1 MMKDAKNP
9 TSIGEKPTPLFA
21 DPCMSSD
28 HAISL
33 YLIIFPM
40 IISPP
45 PLSRRRVK
53 AVLSGVEPL
62 PLVLL
67 RLSYQGC
74 HPLNALQGC
83 RCGVRSIWRFIY

>member
-33 YLIIFPM
+33 YR
-40 IISPP
+40 SG
-45 PLSRRRVK
+45 SRR
-53 AVLSGVEPL
+53 A
-62 PLVLL
+62 LL
-67 RLSYQGC
+67 
-74 HPLNALQGC
+74 
-83 RCGVRSIWRFIY
+83 CGAENPGSKTKHNRYKLEMKTK